1 MIIKTAHSCSQ
12 KNFFEEKMSSFPGDT
27 WIVMEG
33 LAEKECVDLI
43 AIGYK
48 YNARKV
54 LTFITTKGAG
64 K

>member
-1 MIIKTAHSCSQ
+1 MIIKTAHSRSP
-12 KNFFEEKMSSFPGDT
+12 KKFFEEKMSNFPGGT
-27 WIVMEG
+27 WIVMG
-33 LAEKECVDLI
+33 GHSEKECVDLI